1 MEITLSV
8 TLLTALFALLLTG
21 GVFLV
26 AILAFLLRG
35 VNAMLSPLKDNQVRL
50 ESRMDRIESDIN
62 RIESDIK
69 EIKSLILSSRQ
80 TEKK

>member
-1 MEITLSV
+1 MEITLDV

-26 AILAFLLRG
+26 VILAFLLRG

-50 ESRMDRIESDIN
+50 ESRMDRIETKLDQ
-62 RIESDIK
+62 
-69 EIKSLILSSRQ
+69 LLSNSR
-80 TEKK
+80 TAKN

>member
-1 MEITLSV
+1 MEITLDV

-50 ESRMDRIESDIN
+50 ESRMDRIETKLDQ
-62 RIESDIK
+62 
-69 EIKSLILSSRQ
+69 LLSNSR
-80 TEKK
+80 TARN